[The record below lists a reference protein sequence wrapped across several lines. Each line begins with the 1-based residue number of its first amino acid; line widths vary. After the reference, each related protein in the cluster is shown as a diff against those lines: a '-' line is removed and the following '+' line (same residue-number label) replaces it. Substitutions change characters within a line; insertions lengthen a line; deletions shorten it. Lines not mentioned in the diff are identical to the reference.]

1 MISIGRR
8 GVFSGVV
15 QNMHLHW
22 KHRELVKIIIKER
35 DPVQLK
41 MTAKMLA
48 NESGGILVAVEKT
61 SKGYAII
68 VYRGKNYARPPQLRP
83 PNLLTK
89 RLALKRHIEMQK
101 RAVYCPLC
109 LHLDISKAFI

>member
-1 MISIGRR
+1 MLVMVSAGRR

-22 KHRELVKIIIKER
+22 KHRELVKVIIKER

-41 MTAKMLA
+41 QTARLLE

-61 SKGYAII
+61 SKGFAII
-68 VYRGKNYARPPQLRP
+68 VYRGKNYARPSQLRP

-89 RLALKRHIEMQK
+89 RLALKRHVEMQ
-101 RAVYCPLC
+101 RRVVLC
-109 LHLDISKAFI
+109 SMLI